1 MSGSEPPEVNAG
13 KSNGAPRGDG
23 TPVLQRMAEAH
34 RFGRHDRILCYG
46 CGSGEEVRWFR
57 ARKYN
62 ATGYDPHPPFGFSE
76 LPKGKFEYV
85 FLIHCMAGLK
95 TTENRRAVLAR
106 AAHYVRPGG
115 HLVIVTRNGPRLAAE
130 EGLNGPAGAVAYF
143 QRLLDGCRMEAA
155 VTPGFAT
162 ADPSLCLM
170 FRKGGVYQPRLPMVW
185 IDTPD
190 ALREAARRLNA
201 EPRLALDVETTLGE
215 PKTIC
220 TIQLGAPEATY
231 IIDAL
236 AFQDLRPVKELMEN
250 PRIEKLIHNA
260 QFETRMFAQ
269 YGIRIHPVYD
279 TLIVSRKKHRKGAE
293 GGHKLDDVCE
303 RELGIYLDKSLQT
316 SDWTRRP
323 LSPEQLA
330 YAAVDAEVL
339 LALHRAFEPPAP
351 PETLPL
357 F

>member
-1 MSGSEPPEVNAG
+1 MSGSEPPALNAA
-13 KSNGAPRGDG
+13 KPNGA
-23 TPVLQRMAEAH
+23 PVLQRMAEA
-34 RFGRHDRILCYG
+34 RWFGKHDRILCYG
-46 CGSGEEVRWFR
+46 CGSGEEVSWFR
-57 ARKYN
+57 ARKYHVV
-62 ATGYDPHPPFGFSE
+62 GYDPHPPFGFSE

-85 FLIHCMAGLK
+85 FLIHLMAGLK
-95 TTENRRAVLAR
+95 TTENRRATLAR

-115 HLVIVTRNGPRLAAE
+115 YLVLVTQNGTRLAAE
-130 EGLNGPAGAVAYF
+130 EGLNGPAGAIAYF
-143 QRLLDGCRMEAA
+143 QQMLEGCRMDN
-155 VTPGFAT
+155 VIHPGFET

-170 FRKGGVYQPRLPMVW
+170 FRKGGVYQPRLPIVW
-185 IDTPD
+185 IDTPE
-190 ALREAARRLNA
+190 ALRKAARRLNA

-215 PKTIC
+215 PKAIC
-220 TIQLGAPEATY
+220 TIQLGTPETTY

-236 AFQDLRPVKELMEN
+236 AFQDLQPVKELMEN
-250 PRIEKLIHNA
+250 PGIEKLIHNA

-269 YGIRIHPVYD
+269 YGIRIHTIYD

-316 SDWTRRP
+316 SDWTQRP

-351 PETLPL
+351 PETLSL

>member
-1 MSGSEPPEVNAG
+1 
-13 KSNGAPRGDG
+13 
-23 TPVLQRMAEAH
+23 
-34 RFGRHDRILCYG
+34 
-46 CGSGEEVRWFR
+46 
-57 ARKYN
+57 
-62 ATGYDPHPPFGFSE
+62 
-76 LPKGKFEYV
+76 
-85 FLIHCMAGLK
+85 
-95 TTENRRAVLAR
+95 
-106 AAHYVRPGG
+106 
-115 HLVIVTRNGPRLAAE
+115 
-130 EGLNGPAGAVAYF
+130 
-143 QRLLDGCRMEAA
+143 
-155 VTPGFAT
+155 
-162 ADPSLCLM
+162 
-170 FRKGGVYQPRLPMVW
+170 
-185 IDTPD
+185 
-190 ALREAARRLNA
+190 
-201 EPRLALDVETTLGE
+201 
-215 PKTIC
+215 
-220 TIQLGAPEATY
+220 
-231 IIDAL
+231 
-236 AFQDLRPVKELMEN
+236 ELMEN